1 MEAMT
6 TNQVVLAEQLQ
17 KERQAK
23 KLELKDVEAKETFAD
38 LADEFVYKMKVP
50 GWKNSQGIYSVL
62 WCLGFFETYVIWNN
76 HSIPLRQ
83 SRYEVAVLR
92 LIC

>member
-1 MEAMT
+1 MGSTSKITFKAARDKAESPMEAMT

-17 KERQAK
+17 KERRAK
-23 KLELKDVEAKETFAD
+23 KLELKDVEAKKTFAD

-62 WCLGFFETYVIWNN
+62 WCLGF
-76 HSIPLRQ
+76 S
-83 SRYEVAVLR
+83 
-92 LIC
+92 